1 MGQYKY
7 TIGPYKPISTR
18 QATIAHA
25 VPLLAQ
31 ETSTSTKD
39 TIVQEPTGEYRILT
53 CGSTAPKGGPS
64 PLSRILPVIA
74 EIFLLA
80 LAPTPRGIL
89 QPGYFLILLG
99 QHARILALHAR
110 RRTAT
115 LRSPSPRLRPR
126 RVPHR
131 YAKPPL
137 DHIAATTTLHVPTTC
152 AAPGFRAAVAFVCLL
167 EAFFVGVAGKLT
179 ASQVPNAVAQ
189 RAAPL
194 GSGAAGMKTLAPAR
208 AMPFRSQGMTS
219 AAALHPLTL
228 FLLLGP
234 LVTSLVPGAVARPR
248 RCRPGWGVR
257 DGESL
262 AQLSMA

>member
-115 LRSPSPRLRPR
+115 LRIATLRTATLRTLTFRLRPPR
-126 RVPHR
+126 HPSG
-131 YAKPPL
+131 PPR
-137 DHIAATTTLHVPTTC
+137 D
-152 AAPGFRAAVAFVCLL
+152 
-167 EAFFVGVAGKLT
+167 
-179 ASQVPNAVAQ
+179 
-189 RAAPL
+189 PL
-194 GSGAAGMKTLAPAR
+194 R
-208 AMPFRSQGMTS
+208 
-219 AAALHPLTL
+219 
-228 FLLLGP
+228 
-234 LVTSLVPGAVARPR
+234 
-248 RCRPGWGVR
+248 
-257 DGESL
+257 
-262 AQLSMA
+262 